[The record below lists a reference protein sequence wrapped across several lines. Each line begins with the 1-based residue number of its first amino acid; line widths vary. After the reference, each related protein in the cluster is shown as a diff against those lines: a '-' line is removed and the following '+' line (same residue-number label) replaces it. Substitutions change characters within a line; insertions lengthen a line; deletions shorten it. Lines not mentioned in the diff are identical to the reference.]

1 MLLLTYIKWNGSH
14 SLRAKPFLLDLFYPC
29 DLNSRTAYLPAEES
43 ALLFTTTFESRT
55 SFLLRSVI
63 DPLSSWRAEGDAVSN
78 RQNVARHFE
87 HFSGRSWSSSLQ
99 RGHFI
104 LCVLGN
110 LFPWTSKGRHLSC
123 ERALFSQKRKICW
136 FLEAKPGWY
145 RSLGRVSGGFH
156 KLGVGTG
163 QLHDDVILL
172 QLPESLSG
180 IDKFK
185 TNWILVVVV
194 KYRHRAFVLM
204 AQRRG
209 VRGGGEM
216 SPRKSVVRSAC
227 QYDVTSRV
235 SDFQNGQQSVHRR
248 DG

>member
-14 SLRAKPFLLDLFYPC
+14 SLRAKPFLLDLFCPC

-87 HFSGRSWSSSLQ
+87 HFSGRSWSSWLQ

-110 LFPWTSKGRHLSC
+110 LFPLTSKGRHLSC
-123 ERALFSQKRKICW
+123 ERALFYQKRKMSW

-185 TNWILVVVV
+185 TKWILVVVV

-209 VRGGGEM
+209 VGEM

-235 SDFQNGQQSVHRR
+235 SDFQNG
-248 DG
+248 